1 MLEVRKG
8 RSLVFSPAWSKERT
22 SVVFDRNSGDY
33 WVVPETSR
41 RILTLVNE
49 GGYRYVAE
57 LRDRLTAEARTQE
70 EPEAFSRILD
80 DLVAADLLTM
90 YSAAG

>member
-1 MLEVRKG
+1 M
-8 RSLVFSPAWSKERT
+8 
-22 SVVFDRNSGDY
+22 VFDRNSGDY
-33 WVVPETSR
+33 WVIPETSR

-49 GGYRYVAE
+49 GGCLYVAE
-57 LRDRLTAEARTQE
+57 LRDRLSTEARTQE
-70 EPEAFSRILD
+70 EPEALSQIID

>member
-8 RSLVFSPAWSKERT
+8 RSLIFSPAWSKEEAN
-22 SVVFDRNSGDY
+22 VVFDRNSGDY
-33 WVVPETSR
+33 WVIPEVSR
-41 RILTLVNE
+41 CILTLVNE
-49 GGYRYVAE
+49 GGHLYVGD
-57 LRDRLTAEARTQE
+57 LRERLTAEVWTRE
-70 EPEAFSRILD
+70 RPEALSRILD